1 MEKAIF
7 FIESWTV
14 GITILSGEFGDE
26 GAEGN
31 EEGNDIAGDHVDS
44 VTFGIGLTSLELQH
58 YFIAHYSHEGKS

>member
-1 MEKAIF
+1 MEKAVF

-44 VTFGIGLTSLELQH
+44 VSFGIGLTSTVKKVSQSVTQSYL
-58 YFIAHYSHEGKS
+58 K

>member
-31 EEGNDIAGDHVDS
+31 EEGNDIAGDHVYS
-44 VTFGIGLTSLELQH
+44 VTFGIGLTSLEL
-58 YFIAHYSHEGKS
+58 